1 MKDRTVFYEEG
12 PRAVL
17 LLHAYTSTPVDFF
30 SFANELKRN
39 NYTVYAPTFTGHGTD
54 NPDNFLNNGMKT
66 YVEDGKQALDFLK
79 EKGYKEIAV
88 FGLSLGGIVATS
100 LIVEDESQFIAGG
113 TFCSPVMNITE
124 DHNIDQNFERLY
136 RQMKSEAGH
145 NDEEVEELWK
155 EARQELDEELKSMEL
170 RIDDML
176 PEYKEINLPMFV
188 AQGGADTM
196 ISPKHGPAFRDE
208 LEKADVSYYFYED
221 APHYITVGRSGRQV
235 LDDFIPFLEQLPWTE
250 ENN

>member
-17 LLHAYTSTPVDFF
+17 LLHAFTSSPVDFF

-54 NPDNFLNNGMKT
+54 DPDNFLNNGFQT
-66 YVEDGKQALDFLK
+66 YVEDAREAVDFLR
-79 EKGYKEIAV
+79 EKGYKEIAI

-100 LIVEDESQFIAGG
+100 LIVEEESQFIAGG
-113 TFCSPVMNITE
+113 TFCSPVMDITE

-136 RQMKSEAGH
+136 RDMKSKAGYT
-145 NDEEVEELWK
+145 DTEIEKLWK
-155 EARQELDEELKSMEL
+155 DAQHELDKELKSIEDG
-170 RIDDML
+170 IHDMM
-176 PEYKEINLPMFV
+176 PEYKKLSLSLFV
-188 AQGGADTM
+188 AQGGKDTM

-208 LEKADVSYYFYED
+208 LKKANVTYNFYEE

-235 LDDFIPFLEQLPWTE
+235 LEDFMPFLKQLPWTE